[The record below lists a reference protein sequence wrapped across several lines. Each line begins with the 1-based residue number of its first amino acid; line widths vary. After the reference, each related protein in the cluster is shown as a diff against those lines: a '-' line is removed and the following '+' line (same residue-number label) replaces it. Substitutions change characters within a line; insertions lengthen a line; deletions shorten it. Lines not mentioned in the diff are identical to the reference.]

1 MNLLLFVFDFII
13 LLPIT
18 LIRLFI
24 IYLYGSY
31 YNIKDLEFLDI
42 LTHSK
47 KNTNVFDKIKTET
60 ERIYKEKYKNNNNK
74 NNKKIFNEFNDNDN
88 DNINISDQIDKIKQ
102 NIESTLSSDTFDHT
116 FDHTFEQ
123 TPNTPTEL
131 NNNHTEITEL
141 NDFLF
146 TEK

>member
-60 ERIYKEKYKNNNNK
+60 ERIYKEKYKNK
-74 NNKKIFNEFNDNDN
+74 NNKKIFNDHTDN

-116 FDHTFEQ
+116 FEHTFEQ
-123 TPNTPTEL
+123 IPNTPTEL

>member
-60 ERIYKEKYKNNNNK
+60 ERIYKEKYKNK
-74 NNKKIFNEFNDNDN
+74 NNKKIFNDHTDN

-116 FDHTFEQ
+116 FEQ
-123 TPNTPTEL
+123 IPNTPTEL